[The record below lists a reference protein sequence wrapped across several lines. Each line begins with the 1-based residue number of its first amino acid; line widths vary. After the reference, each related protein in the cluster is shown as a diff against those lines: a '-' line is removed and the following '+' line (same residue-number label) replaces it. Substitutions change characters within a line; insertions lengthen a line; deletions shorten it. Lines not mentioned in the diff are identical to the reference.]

1 MKKKVL
7 AVILAI
13 VSVAALAACGS
24 NGAAEPKAGGSA
36 ATEKSS
42 STSADTTI
50 KIGAKSFSESKILG
64 ELYALALEDAGYKVE
79 REFEVS
85 DNLIHQAVC
94 DGQIDMYP
102 EYTGTSLLTILDQP
116 METDPQ
122 ITYDKVKEMYAE
134 KFNLDVLDMCEA
146 SNGNGLSMRAD
157 VAEKYG
163 IKSISDLQANADK
176 IRFGGTS
183 DTFEREDGL
192 PGLEQTYGTFK
203 FKSKNT
209 FDNSLKYQ
217 AMANDE
223 VDCVPAYTTD
233 AQLSSDEFVLL
244 DDDKHFWP
252 PYNII
257 PVVRQEVIDAHPDV
271 AEIINKISAAIDT
284 ETMTKIIQY
293 AHNTEVPILSYN
305 NETELSA
312 IVNLVYLS
320 ARDQYRV
327 EREEKAGKGF
337 VDFIFYPVRYD
348 QDCIILELK
357 VDHSPEDAIA
367 QIKEKDYALRFRG
380 KTAEKNKYTGRILA
394 VGISYNKET
403 KEHDCKV
410 EEI

>member
-7 AVILAI
+7 AVILAV

-24 NGAAEPKAGGSA
+24 NGAAEPNADGSA

-257 PVVRQEVIDAHPDV
+257 PVVRQELIDAHPDV

-284 ETMTKIIQY
+284 ETMTKLNAQVDIDKEEYEDVAADFY
-293 AHNTEVPILSYN
+293 AT
-305 NETELSA
+305 
-312 IVNLVYLS
+312 
-320 ARDQYRV
+320 
-327 EREEKAGKGF
+327 
-337 VDFIFYPVRYD
+337 
-348 QDCIILELK
+348 LK
-357 VDHSPEDAIA
+357 
-367 QIKEKDYALRFRG
+367 
-380 KTAEKNKYTGRILA
+380 
-394 VGISYNKET
+394 
-403 KEHDCKV
+403 
-410 EEI
+410 